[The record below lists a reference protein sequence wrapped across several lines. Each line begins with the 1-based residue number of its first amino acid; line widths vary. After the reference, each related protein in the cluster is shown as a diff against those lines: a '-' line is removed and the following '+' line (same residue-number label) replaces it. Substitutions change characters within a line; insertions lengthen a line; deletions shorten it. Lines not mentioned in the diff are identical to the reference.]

1 MLGLYSGDQ
10 SKFWISGDVGWSHM
24 GPVGCG
30 KTITNTT
37 RSRCL
42 CVNINETGGRE
53 YADEDYLIKAYLVF
67 LLLFDQSLEGHK
79 VQFTAH
85 DGIVC

>member
-1 MLGLYSGDQ
+1 MLGLYSGYQ
-10 SKFWISGDVGWSHM
+10 SKLWMSGDVGWSHSA
-24 GPVGCG
+24 PVGCG

-53 YADEDYLIKAYLVF
+53 YTDEDYPNKANLGF
-67 LLLFDQSLEGHK
+67 LMLFGQSLVRHK
-79 VQFTAH
+79 VQFTTP